1 LACRLLCVA
10 FSTENPHRRSI
21 RVSVDELTG
30 AIGDS
35 VTVLPIVV
43 AVTALTPLSLPR
55 VLLGFALFQAV
66 WGLHYRLPLS
76 VEPMKALAALVIAGS
91 LTVDE
96 LAAAGLLAGVALL
109 VVGRTGGLARVQRF
123 VSRPVVR
130 GVQLAVA
137 LVLLRTA
144 LDLSFGAPAF
154 AVAAVV
160 VACATALVASGNAST
175 LVVLG
180 LGVVLAFGRAGPT
193 ALSFAVP
200 SLAPTLPPASALT
213 VATADGVVGQLAMT
227 VGNAAV
233 ATSLLLSEYFD
244 AEVSPDDL
252 ATSMGVMNLAAVPLG
267 ALPMCHGSGG
277 VAGKYAFGART
288 AGANLLLAVGY
299 ALVAVFAVGLFPSFP
314 MAVLGV
320 LLALVAVELGR
331 SALRTERLW
340 LTVALG
346 LCGLATN
353 VGVAFV
359 AGVALSLSLRRLRFA
374 PES

>member
-1 LACRLLCVA
+1 MA
-10 FSTENPHRRSI
+10 FSTENPHDWSI
-21 RVSVDELTG
+21 RISVDELTG

-109 VVGRTGGLARVQRF
+109 VVGRTDGLARVQRF

-144 LDLSFGAPAF
+144 FDLSFGAPAL

-160 VACATALVASGNAST
+160 VACATALVVSGNAST

-180 LGVVLAFGRAGPT
+180 LGVVLAFSRAGPT

-213 VATADGVVGQLAMT
+213 GATADGVVGQLAMT

-252 ATSMGVMNLAAVPLG
+252 ATSMGVMNLVAVPLG

-288 AGANLLLAVGY
+288 AGANLLLAAGY
-299 ALVAVFAVGLFPSFP
+299 ALVAVFAVGIFPSFP

-340 LTVALG
+340 LTVAVG
-346 LCGLATN
+346 LCGLVTN

-359 AGVALSLSLRRLRFA
+359 AGAALSLFLRRLRPIDGVSVA
-374 PES
+374 GS